1 MLITFQILVCSKN
14 ISVIVLIQAVIKG
27 EVLLLNVKI
36 EISRMEFDDTSS
48 DSSKCQYIT
57 VSLPMKNVNV
67 KSMTSVTSNG
77 IPRRTYNCNIS

>member
-27 EVLLLNVKI
+27 EVLLLNVRI

-67 KSMTSVTSNG
+67 KRHDLSHFKWHSQENLQ
-77 IPRRTYNCNIS
+77 RNIS